1 MKSFIVTLTFIL
13 LFTPFLVF
21 GDPMI
26 NKPAPD
32 FKAPATNGKTVSLS
46 DYKGQWLVLYFYPKA
61 FTPGCTAE
69 SCSLRDGFSEIQKLN
84 ATVLGVSLDDL
95 ETQKKFKAK
104 YNLPFDLLDDKNKKI
119 AKAYDVLGMLGLYAQ
134 RKTFIINPKGTLV
147 YIFDKVSSKTHDQEV
162 YKKLKELI
170 DEG

>member
-1 MKSFIVTLTFIL
+1 ML
-13 LFTPFLVF
+13 
-21 GDPMI
+21 

-32 FKAPATNGKTVSLS
+32 FKAPATNGKTVSLA

-69 SCSLRDGFSEIQKLN
+69 SCSLRDGFSEIKKLN

-104 YNLPFDLLDDKNKKI
+104 YNLPFELLDDKNKSV
-119 AKAYDVLGMLGLYAQ
+119 AKAYDVLGLMGLYTK
-134 RKTFIINPKGTLV
+134 RKTFIINPEGNLLF
-147 YIFDKVSSKTHDQEV
+147 IFDKVKSKTHDQEV
-162 YKKLKELI
+162 YKKLKMLI